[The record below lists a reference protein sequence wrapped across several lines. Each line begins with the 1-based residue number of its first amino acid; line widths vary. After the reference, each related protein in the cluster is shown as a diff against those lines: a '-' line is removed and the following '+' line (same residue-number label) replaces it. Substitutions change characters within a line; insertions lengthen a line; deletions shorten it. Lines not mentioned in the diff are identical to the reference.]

1 MKCISCGKEEF
12 EECDVKVDGKL
23 YGIVLKGNK
32 KKSKIKAIVC
42 KIVRWY
48 FLKSRGG
55 NYELYDYYGW
65 NLDCYFAICEME

>member
-42 KIVRWY
+42 KK
-48 FLKSRGG
+48 L
-55 NYELYDYYGW
+55 
-65 NLDCYFAICEME
+65 

>member
-42 KIVRWY
+42 KNCKMV
-48 FLKSRGG
+48 F
-55 NYELYDYYGW
+55 
-65 NLDCYFAICEME
+65 F